1 MARRGT
7 VAEPTTL
14 ARMFWERVE
23 RGGDRPAQLVKS
35 GTAWAEV
42 SSRALGEEV
51 RELALG
57 LLALGRQ
64 KGDAV
69 GLLSQTR
76 AEWVRADFAI
86 FSAGCV
92 TIPVYPS
99 YPADAVAFIVKDSG
113 AKTLFVEDTAQLAKA
128 LEAAKD
134 MPGLE
139 SLVLVHGQAA
149 PEVSAGS
156 RKLRVL
162 TWDKLRAEGRSAR
175 KELEPVLA
183 QRLAAGG
190 PDDVAT
196 IVYTSGTTGQP
207 KGVVQTHGNHL
218 AALAAAGQVTEVK
231 PGDVHLLFLP
241 LAHSF
246 ARFESFI
253 GIHQS
258 LVTAFAESLEKLS
271 DNLKEVRPHFIC
283 SVPRVFE
290 KVYAKVLS
298 GVEAGPPVKKKLF
311 YWALGVGREV
321 SRRRREGQPIGLALG
336 VQHGAAS
343 KLVFSKLHAALGGR
357 LRFCFSGGA
366 PLAREIA
373 EFFHAVGVMIIEG
386 YGLTETCPILAA
398 NRLGRFKFGTVGL
411 AFPGV
416 ELKIAEDGEILARG
430 GNIAKGYFRRP
441 EETAEVFKPEG
452 WFHTGD
458 IGEIDADGF
467 LRITDRKKDLIKTA
481 GGSYVAPQYI
491 ENLLK
496 GDPFVSQ
503 ALVYGDRR
511 PYPVA
516 LVTLNPEELGKFARN
531 AGLGEK
537 PLAEL
542 ARNPAIVERVRR
554 TVDGI
559 NEKLASYA
567 KVKRFAVLPGD
578 FTIESG
584 ELTPTLKVKRKVVS
598 HNYADLI
605 ESLYQS

>member
-1 MARRGT
+1 

-35 GTAWAEV
+35 GTAWTEV
-42 SSRALGEEV
+42 SARALGEEV

-113 AKTLFVEDTAQLAKA
+113 AKTLFVEDAAQLAKA
-128 LEAAKD
+128 LDAAKD

-139 SLVLVHGQAA
+139 SLVLVHGETG
-149 PEVSAGS
+149 PEVSAGT

-218 AALAAAGQVTEVK
+218 AALAAAGQVTEVQ

-373 EFFHAVGVMIIEG
+373 EFFHAVGVLIIEG

-398 NRLGRFKFGTVGL
+398 NRLGRFQFGTVGL

>member
-1 MARRGT
+1 
-7 VAEPTTL
+7 
-14 ARMFWERVE
+14 MFWERVE
-23 RGGDRPAQLVKS
+23 GGGDRPAQLVKT
-35 GTAWAEV
+35 GTGWAEV
-42 SSRALGEEV
+42 SWRALGEEV

-86 FSAGCV
+86 LSAGCV

-99 YPADAVAFIVKDSG
+99 YPAEAVAYIVRDSG
-113 AKTLFVEDTAQLAKA
+113 AKTLVVEDTGQLAKA
-128 LEAAKD
+128 LEAARD

-139 SLVLVHGQAA
+139 SLVLIRGSVE
-149 PEVSAGS
+149 PELLAGH

-162 TWDKLRAEGRSAR
+162 EWEKLRAEGRSAR
-175 KELEPVLA
+175 RELEPVLA
-183 QRLAAGG
+183 QRLAAVG
-190 PDDVAT
+190 PDEVAT
-196 IVYTSGTTGQP
+196 IVYTSGTTGHP

-218 AALAAAGQVTEVK
+218 AALAAAGEVTEVQ

-253 GIHQS
+253 GIHQG

-298 GVEAGPPVKKKLF
+298 GVEAGPPIKKKLF

-321 SRRRREGQPIGLALG
+321 SRRRREGQPLPLGLR
-336 VQHGAAS
+336 VQHGVAS

-386 YGLTETCPILAA
+386 YGLTETCPILSA
-398 NRLGRFKFGTVGL
+398 NRLRRFKFGTVGL

-416 ELKIAEDGEILARG
+416 ELRIAEDGEILARG
-430 GNIAKGYFRRP
+430 PNIAKGYYRRP

-458 IGEIDADGF
+458 IGEIDAEGF

-516 LVTLNPEELGKFARN
+516 LITLNAEELAKFARH
-531 AGLGEK
+531 AGLGDK
-537 PLAEL
+537 PLPEL

-554 TVDGI
+554 TVDGV

-567 KVKRFAVLPGD
+567 KVKRFAVLPAD
-578 FTIESG
+578 FTIDGG

>member
-1 MARRGT
+1 
-7 VAEPTTL
+7 
-14 ARMFWERVE
+14 MFWERVE

-35 GTAWAEV
+35 GSAWTEV
-42 SSRALGEEV
+42 SARGLGEEV
-51 RELALG
+51 RALALG

-113 AKTLFVEDTAQLAKA
+113 AKTLFVEDTVQLAKA

-139 SLVLVHGQAA
+139 SLVLVHGEAA
-149 PEVSAGS
+149 PEVSAGT

-162 TWDKLRAEGRSAR
+162 TWEKLRAEGRSAR

-190 PDDVAT
+190 PDDIAT

-218 AALAAAGQVTEVK
+218 AALAAAGQVTEVQ

-253 GIHQS
+253 GIHQG

-298 GVEAGPPVKKKLF
+298 GVEAGPGVKKKLF

-321 SRRRREGQPIGLALG
+321 GRRQREAKPIGLALRA
-336 VQHGAAS
+336 QHGVAS

-373 EFFHAVGVMIIEG
+373 EFFHAVGILIIEG
-386 YGLTETCPILAA
+386 YGLTETCPILSA

-416 ELKIAEDGEILARG
+416 ELRIAEDGEIVARG
-430 GNIAKGYFRRP
+430 ANIAKGYFRRP

-458 IGEIDADGF
+458 IGEIDSEGF

-516 LVTLNPEELGKFARN
+516 LVTLNAEELGKFARN

-578 FTIESG
+578 FTVESG

>member
-1 MARRGT
+1 MAG
-7 VAEPTTL
+7 PTL

-23 RGGDRPAQLVKS
+23 RGGDQPAQLVKRA
-35 GTAWAEV
+35 GAWTEV
-42 SSRALGEEV
+42 SARALGEEV

-86 FSAGCV
+86 LSAGCV

-113 AKTLFVEDTAQLAKA
+113 TKTLFVEDTAQLVKV
-128 LEAAKD
+128 LEAARD

-139 SLVLVHGQAA
+139 SLVLMSGSAE
-149 PEVSAGS
+149 PEASAGG

-162 TWDKLRAEGRSAR
+162 TWDKLRAEGRLAR
-175 KELEPVLA
+175 REQEPILA
-183 QRLAAGG
+183 QRLATGRS
-190 PDDVAT
+190 DDIAT
-196 IVYTSGTTGQP
+196 IVYTSGTTGHP
-207 KGVVQTHGNHL
+207 KGVLQTHGNHL

-246 ARFESFI
+246 ARFESYI
-253 GIHQS
+253 GVHQG

-298 GVEAGPPVKKKLF
+298 GVEAGPPAKKKIF

-321 SRRRREGQPIGLALG
+321 SRRQREGQPLGMALR

-373 EFFHAVGVMIIEG
+373 EFFHAVGVLIIEG
-386 YGLTETCPILAA
+386 YGLTETCPILSA

-430 GNIAKGYFRRP
+430 ANIAQGYFRRP
-441 EETAEVFKPEG
+441 EETAEVFKPGG

-458 IGEIDADGF
+458 IGEIDSEGF

-481 GGSYVAPQYI
+481 GGSYVAPQHI

-516 LVTLNPEELGKFARN
+516 LVTLNAEELGKFARN

-542 ARNPAIVERVRR
+542 ARNPAVVERVRR

-567 KVKRFAVLPGD
+567 KVKRFAVLPAD
-578 FTIESG
+578 FTVENG

-598 HNYADLI
+598 QNYAELI
-605 ESLYQS
+605 EALYQS

>member
-1 MARRGT
+1 
-7 VAEPTTL
+7 VAEPTL

-23 RGGDRPAQLVKS
+23 RGGDRPAQMVKT
-35 GTAWAEV
+35 GTAWTEV
-42 SSRALGEEV
+42 SARALGEEV
-51 RELALG
+51 REVALG

-64 KGDAV
+64 KGDTV

-86 FSAGCV
+86 LSAGCV

-113 AKTLFVEDTAQLAKA
+113 AKTIFVEDATQLQKVQDAV
-128 LEAAKD
+128 KD

-139 SLVLVHGQAA
+139 SVVLIQGAAA
-149 PEVSAGS
+149 PELAAGA
-156 RKLRVL
+156 RKLRLL
-162 TWDKLRAEGRSAR
+162 TWERLRAEGRSAR

-218 AALAAAGQVTEVK
+218 AALAAAGQVTEVR

-253 GIHQS
+253 GVHQG

-298 GVEAGPPVKKKLF
+298 GVEAGPSVKKRLF

-321 SRRRREGQPIGLALG
+321 SRRQREGKPIGMALG
-336 VQHGAAS
+336 VQHGTAS

-373 EFFHAVGVMIIEG
+373 EFFHSVGVLIIEG

-398 NRLGRFKFGTVGL
+398 NRLSRFKFGTVGL

-430 GNIAKGYFRRP
+430 ANIAKGYYRRP

-531 AGLGEK
+531 AGLGDK

-542 ARNPAIVERVRR
+542 ARNPAIVERVRQ

-567 KVKRFAVLPGD
+567 KVKRFAVLPAD
-578 FTIESG
+578 FTVEGG